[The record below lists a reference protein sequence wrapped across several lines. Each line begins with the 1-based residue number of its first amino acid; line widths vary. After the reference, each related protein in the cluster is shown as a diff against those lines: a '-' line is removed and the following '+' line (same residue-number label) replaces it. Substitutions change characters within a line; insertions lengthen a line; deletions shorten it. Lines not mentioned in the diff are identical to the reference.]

1 MAKFKEFFAL
11 LATFNNIFLVNSFSL
26 GLPHVNPGKITKINK
41 QLFDTRRFQH
51 SLMNIVNECN
61 TLIQPSVFDSHRS
74 IRDSR
79 RIELW

>member
-26 GLPHVNPGKITKINK
+26 GLPHVNPGKTTKINK

-61 TLIQPSVFDSHRS
+61 TLIQPSVFASHRS